1 MAEPFSIATGAI
13 GVVSLAIQL
22 LHSAYKLRRFF
33 RDVRNA
39 PKELLETI
47 TYIDK
52 LVHQLDSIRHEGRR
66 YPGDGP
72 AYDGLATHIK
82 DLLIYNSGYRDHEA
96 QEPSAAMQDLTATMI
111 PLTQDARR
119 TSIAVQHLPGLI
131 APLAQ
136 DSHRTLEEVRRFPE
150 LIDPLIQS
158 YQHIRTELRAVSSS
172 ALITDVSHQSQRIH
186 DEVCGVS
193 DAVGTLLQR
202 SDRIET
208 DVLSVSANIAPLRQE
223 TRQTYNAVQGIFTWV
238 L

>member
-82 DLLIYNSGYRDHEA
+82 DCEACTRELLGFVNEIY
-96 QEPSAAMQDLTATMI
+96 
-111 PLTQDARR
+111 
-119 TSIAVQHLPGLI
+119 TSTTTKKTWSSIKAVDKKETI
-131 APLAQ
+131 KW
-136 DSHRTLEEVRRFPE
+136 
-150 LIDPLIQS
+150 
-158 YQHIRTELRAVSSS
+158 YNNVS
-172 ALITDVSHQSQRIH
+172 
-186 DEVCGVS
+186 
-193 DAVGTLLQR
+193 
-202 SDRIET
+202 
-208 DVLSVSANIAPLRQE
+208 N
-223 TRQTYNAVQGIFTWV
+223 
-238 L
+238 